1 MTRPARS
8 SEMRII
14 GGESVI
20 DGLQI
25 EIELQVIAQPLP
37 VADRSGNACGDG
49 LAVGLESNPT
59 ASEDVFPGTIHF
71 APAKG
76 LAGGECSGEVV
87 IRHLKRDG
95 GCGRHG
101 LVGDQRVDRR
111 TIHFFA
117 AIEEAQLN

>member
-8 SEMRII
+8 GEMGIG

-25 EIELQVIAQPLP
+25 EIELQVIAQPLLA
-37 VADRSGNACGDG
+37 ADRSGNTRGDG

-59 ASEDVFPGTIHF
+59 AGEDVFPGAIHF

-76 LAGGECSGEVV
+76 LAGGECGGEVV

-101 LVGDQRVDRR
+101 LIGDQRVNRGAV
-111 TIHFFA
+111 HFFP
-117 AIEEAQLN
+117 AIEEAQFN

>member
-1 MTRPARS
+1 MTRPSRS
-8 SEMRII
+8 GEMRIM
-14 GGESVI
+14 GGESLI

-37 VADRSGNACGDG
+37 VADGAGNARGDG

-59 ASEDVFPGTIHF
+59 ASQYVLPSPIHF

-76 LAGGECSGEVV
+76 LAGGECGGEVV

-95 GCGRHG
+95 GYSRHG
-101 LVGDQRVDRR
+101 LVGD
-111 TIHFFA
+111 
-117 AIEEAQLN
+117 